1 MNSIPTEKNTTDG
14 SNMSAPNMSAP
25 NMSAPNTSAP
35 NTSTPKTNSFSF
47 NRILLKAKY
56 SLYSALVFFLFAN
69 PETILILQR
78 FFGKFVTF
86 ITPGG
91 APTIAGIFINTGLFF
106 FTMLSLML
114 LPSE

>member
-1 MNSIPTEKNTTDG
+1 MNSVATETKKNTTDVE
-14 SNMSAPNMSAP
+14 
-25 NMSAPNTSAP
+25 PNTSAP
-35 NTSTPKTNSFSF
+35 NTSVPNTSVPNTSVPNTSFSF
-47 NRILLKAKY
+47 NRIMLKAKY